1 MIDETIVRRLK
12 NGEERAFRQIYDTHF
27 PKLYRY
33 ALAITHSPEASEEV
47 VQEAFMTLWRKRA
60 SVDPTQSLNHYLYTL
75 TKHQCFRSLQDVARR
90 KDLEQEL
97 SYRLAT
103 SSTDTED
110 QVAFNQS
117 YAIAQEAIRQ
127 LPPKRQLIYEMARLK
142 GYSLREIAQELGI
155 SVSTV
160 KNQLLL
166 ATQAVRLYFRSHSD
180 RIIGWA
186 LLLSVLFPFA

>member
-1 MIDETIVRRLK
+1 MIDEKVVQRLK

-33 ALAITHSPEASEEV
+33 ALTILHSPEASEEV

-75 TKHQCFRSLQDVARR
+75 TKHQCFRSLQELARR
-90 KDLEQEL
+90 KDLQQEL

-110 QVAFNQS
+110 QVVFNQS

-127 LPPKRQLIYEMARLK
+127 LPPKRQRIYEMARLN

-166 ATQAVRLYFRSHSD
+166 ATQSVRLYFRRHSD
-180 RIIGWA
+180 RIIGWG
-186 LLLSVLFPFA
+186 LILSTLFPFS